1 MTIQQCKYVLEIQRC
16 GSFNEAAKE
25 LFVAQ
30 SSLSAS
36 IKQLEDELG
45 IKIFERSKNGTVL
58 TTDGA
63 EFVRYAGELVAK
75 NDYIMRRYKHSGEES
90 RLYIS
95 TQHYDF
101 IADIFCK
108 FVTDT
113 ADTHFTLSL
122 QEKETYEVIRDVEV
136 AYSDVGILAIK
147 NEDTDIMS
155 RYLRNKGIV
164 FIPLI
169 KVSPHI
175 FIRKDHPLAKAPQI
189 RQELLE
195 NYPYLS
201 YEQGAH
207 SDSWFLEEM
216 PFEHSFDR
224 QITISDRATLMNVL
238 LKTDAYTVGT
248 GIMPSSLNEGKI
260 ISIPVSSHS
269 FYKVGYIIRKNRNL
283 SPMLERFLQML
294 QAFSQSV
301 ATER

>member
-1 MTIQQCKYVLEIQRC
+1 MTIQQCKYVLEIHRQ

-45 IKIFERSKNGTVL
+45 IKIFDRSKNGTVL
-58 TTDGA
+58 TVDGA
-63 EFVRYAGELVAK
+63 EFLRYANELVTK
-75 NDYIMRRYKHSGEES
+75 NDYIMRRYKNAEVDS

-108 FVTDT
+108 FVTEMSDSQY
-113 ADTHFTLSL
+113 TLSL
-122 QEKETYEVIRDVEV
+122 QEKETYEVIRDVEI
-136 AYSDVGILAIK
+136 AYSDVGIVAIK
-147 NEDTDIMS
+147 NEDADIMS
-155 RYLRNKGIV
+155 RYLHNKNISFV
-164 FIPLI
+164 PLL
-169 KVSPHI
+169 KVSPHL
-175 FIRKDHPLAKAPQI
+175 FVRRDHPLVSAPSLH
-189 RQELLE
+189 REALA

-216 PFEHSFDR
+216 PVENHSDK
-224 QITISDRATLMNVL
+224 QIMISDRATLMNVL

-260 ISIPVSSHS
+260 VSIPIKSTL
-269 FYKVGYIIRKNRNL
+269 FYEVGYLIRKNRNI
-283 SPMLERFLQML
+283 SPILERFLTKL
-294 QAFSQSV
+294 QEFSTSISAF
-301 ATER
+301 